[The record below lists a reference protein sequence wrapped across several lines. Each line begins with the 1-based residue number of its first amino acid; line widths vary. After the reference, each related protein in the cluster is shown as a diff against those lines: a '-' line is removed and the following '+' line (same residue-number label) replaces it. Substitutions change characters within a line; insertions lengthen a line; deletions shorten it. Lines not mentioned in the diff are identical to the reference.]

1 MYAVCAGER
10 KPWLLY
16 GVTGS
21 GKTLCYIEMI
31 QHVTAQGKQAIVLI
45 PEIALTFQTVQRFY
59 RRFGSQVSVL
69 HSRMSKGERYDQF
82 LRAMRG
88 EISIMI
94 GPRSALFTPFTNLG
108 LIIMDEE
115 HEGAYKSEQAPRYHA
130 RETAVHI
137 AKMCGAGVVFGSA
150 TPSVEALPGKEKRI
164 YPVRT
169 APACK
174 RHTACRIYGGFAG
187 RIKVRQP
194 LCFFTPFTGADTA
207 EVGGKGTDYTFF
219 K

>member
-1 MYAVCAGER
+1 
-10 KPWLLY
+10 
-16 GVTGS
+16 
-21 GKTLCYIEMI
+21 
-31 QHVTAQGKQAIVLI
+31 
-45 PEIALTFQTVQRFY
+45 
-59 RRFGSQVSVL
+59 
-69 HSRMSKGERYDQF
+69 MSKGERYDQF

-150 TPSVEALPGKEKRI
+150 TPSVEAFYRAKKNEYTLLELPRRASGTLPAVYTVDLREELKCGNRSVFSRRLQELIQRRLAAKEQIILFLNKRG
-164 YPVRT
+164 YAGFVSCRMVRT
-169 APACK
+169 CFKMPAL
-174 RHTACRIYGGFAG
+174 RYFPYRA
-187 RIKVRQP
+187 
-194 LCFFTPFTGADTA
+194 
-207 EVGGKGTDYTFF
+207 
-219 K
+219 

>member
-1 MYAVCAGER
+1 
-10 KPWLLY
+10 
-16 GVTGS
+16 
-21 GKTLCYIEMI
+21 
-31 QHVTAQGKQAIVLI
+31 
-45 PEIALTFQTVQRFY
+45 
-59 RRFGSQVSVL
+59 
-69 HSRMSKGERYDQF
+69 MSKGERYDQF

-150 TPSVEALPGKEKRI
+150 TPSVEAFYRAKKTNIP
-164 YPVRT
+164 
-169 APACK
+169 C
-174 RHTACRIYGGFAG
+174 
-187 RIKVRQP
+187 
-194 LCFFTPFTGADTA
+194 
-207 EVGGKGTDYTFF
+207 
-219 K
+219 